1 MRARR
6 WVPQLM
12 SAAALLAS
20 NPNPNDADIDAAM
33 SGNICRCG
41 TYPRIRA
48 AIKQAAR
55 AIAKA
60 REGAEMIFD
69 HIAEDTVRS
78 AAGPSGGT
86 LSRRTFL
93 MAGAAVGGGL
103 LIGVGFGAAATAPAK
118 AAGVVGSAA
127 FSPNAFVRIDPDG
140 QVTVTMGYVEMGQG
154 TYTSVPMLIAEEL

>member
-6 WVPQLM
+6 WVPSM
-12 SAAALLAS
+12 ETSAATAPTRAS
-20 NPNPNDADIDAAM
+20 APLSTRRPGRLQNH
-33 SGNICRCG
+33 
-41 TYPRIRA
+41 
-48 AIKQAAR
+48 AR
-55 AIAKA
+55 
-60 REGAEMIFD
+60 RPEMISD
-69 HIAEDTVRS
+69 RIAEDTVRG

-140 QVTVTMGYVEMGQG
+140 QVTVTIRFAEMVQG
-154 TYTSVPMLIAEEL
+154 TYTPVPMLSREVLEVDLTSRGSAVACPDET